1 MYHKNELAKVVIV
14 AKNFI
19 VSLVII
25 GLSITSSFKLGTNK
39 TKQKPML
46 KSHKIRVLLAKQV

>member
-1 MYHKNELAKVVIV
+1 MYHKNKLAKVVIV

-25 GLSITSSFKLGTNK
+25 GLSITASFKLGTNK

-46 KSHKIRVLLAKQV
+46 KSHKIRVLLAK